1 MFDENKDGFLISLR
15 KDLERELERLRIEK
29 DKEKENSKKEAVE
42 LVKRELIEAERKNA
56 KKLKELESKL
66 RKLYYWLFGGVFV
79 LSVIIIGGFFCLW
92 SFSGK

>member
-66 RKLYYWLFGGVFV
+66 RKLYY
-79 LSVIIIGGFFCLW
+79 
-92 SFSGK
+92 

>member
-15 KDLERELERLRIEK
+15 KDLERELERLRVEK

-66 RKLYYWLFGGVFV
+66 RKLYY
-79 LSVIIIGGFFCLW
+79 
-92 SFSGK
+92 